1 MPWHMSIVVTVIVWI
16 AIGYGLW
23 CKRQAGSV
31 LLSLGRLS
39 RHKMFLV
46 LGVLVILALIPFVWD
61 LLRAGAELKE
71 VSYVLTGLSVGVYW
85 LFSGLSGLE
94 IREAGIFCDGRLLK
108 WERIESYEWEEK
120 ALTVRVKRRWPRT
133 VSYPVP
139 PLHRHAV
146 NDLFA
151 QHASGA
157 TS

>member
-31 LLSLGRLS
+31 LLSLGWSS

-85 LFSGLSGLE
+85 LFSGWSGVE
-94 IREAGIFCDGRLLK
+94 FREAGIFSFGQLVK
-108 WERIESYEWEEK
+108 WERIESYEWGEK
-120 ALTVRVKRRWPRT
+120 AVTVTPRWWFKT
-133 VSYPVP
+133 VNIPVP
-139 PLHRHAV
+139 PLHKDAVSDLLARHV
-146 NDLFA
+146 
-151 QHASGA
+151 SGA
-157 TS
+157 TG

>member
-1 MPWHMSIVVTVIVWI
+1 MPWYMSIVVTVAVWI

-85 LFSGLSGLE
+85 LFSGL
-94 IREAGIFCDGRLLK
+94 
-108 WERIESYEWEEK
+108 
-120 ALTVRVKRRWPRT
+120 
-133 VSYPVP
+133 
-139 PLHRHAV
+139 
-146 NDLFA
+146 
-151 QHASGA
+151 
-157 TS
+157 